1 MASHFI
7 AIDRGKDGFRELDFV
22 TGTSS
27 SAAADI
33 ELRIKDGAGLT
44 TKDMRLAL
52 EAFERF
58 VITRDW
64 VKNASLAFPV

>member
-1 MASHFI
+1 MASHYI
-7 AIDRGKDGFRELDFV
+7 ALNRGKDGMREIDLV

-44 TKDMRLAL
+44 TKDVRIAI

-64 VKNASLAFPV
+64 VKNAGLAFRV